1 MMRQVKTTIISDHTR
16 SGAGVRRLLE
26 DDGDRVISGLF
37 LVLRVGVRVQDD
49 AGLSEEDTGWVR
61 KTYNWS
67 V

>member
-1 MMRQVKTTIISDHTR
+1 MIISDITR
-16 SGAGVRRLLE
+16 SGAGVRRLPE